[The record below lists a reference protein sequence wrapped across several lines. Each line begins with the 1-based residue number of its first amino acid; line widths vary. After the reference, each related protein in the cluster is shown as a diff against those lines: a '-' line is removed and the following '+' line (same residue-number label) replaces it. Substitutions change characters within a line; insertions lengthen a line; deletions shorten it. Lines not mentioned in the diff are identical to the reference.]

1 MSHHYHSYLPPIE
14 PGAQRP
20 LWFILLV
27 ATAVGIAIY
36 FWPERWHPNADRQRE
51 LANAGALFAQGED
64 AKAIASLDSRLL
76 TGSPE
81 AAFLKALMRYYT
93 PWPDFGRDGVRSWLT
108 EAAEA
113 GYPPAETLLGWALLL
128 DQGCKECRSEA
139 AQWFEKALRHGEDR
153 DARLGL
159 ALTWAGHV
167 PFLVNLHIDVILAD
181 PVSDVAR
188 MIALAYRNP
197 DLDTPKRADLL
208 KRAAEE
214 GWSTAQFLY
223 STQVLDGRSE
233 EAQLWLA
240 MAVAQGDPEAAG
252 AATQVSPPI
261 KEEAERHL
269 LAMSADPATQL
280 GKAAQWCDRQPPGR
294 VNDRQ
299 CRLHALDHHID
310 CRLFGSTTAALGI
323 SVFEITEAY
332 ARCRSTLLEYPQ

>member
-1 MSHHYHSYLPPIE
+1 
-14 PGAQRP
+14 
-20 LWFILLV
+20 
-27 ATAVGIAIY
+27 
-36 FWPERWHPNADRQRE
+36 
-51 LANAGALFAQGED
+51 
-64 AKAIASLDSRLL
+64 
-76 TGSPE
+76 
-81 AAFLKALMRYYT
+81 
-93 PWPDFGRDGVRSWLT
+93 
-108 EAAEA
+108 
-113 GYPPAETLLGWALLL
+113 
-128 DQGCKECRSEA
+128 
-139 AQWFEKALRHGEDR
+139 
-153 DARLGL
+153 
-159 ALTWAGHV
+159 
-167 PFLVNLHIDVILAD
+167 
-181 PVSDVAR
+181 

-261 KEEAERHL
+261 KAEAERHL
-269 LAMSADPATQL
+269 LAMAADPATQL